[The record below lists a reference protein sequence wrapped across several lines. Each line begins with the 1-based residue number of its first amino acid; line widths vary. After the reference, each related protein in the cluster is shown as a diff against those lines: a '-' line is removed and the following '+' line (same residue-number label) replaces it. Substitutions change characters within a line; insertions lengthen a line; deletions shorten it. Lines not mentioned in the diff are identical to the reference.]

1 MISVISTGRHLRS
14 EQQSVLCLPR
24 VVADERL
31 VYFDHKKNRGSWVIR
46 DFVAG
51 QKLDDNHSALTG
63 AQIEADALYDEFQF
77 GATRR
82 RIRLTGESYLNL
94 RTTAVF
100 RLRGPLRSPIGPNP
114 QSGVWQA
121 MEPLASVELVP
132 TSRLRNADPSHGRKT
147 PDDEIWPADAL
158 ILPDGE
164 GFTKRPRW

>member
-1 MISVISTGRHLRS
+1 MAADSNHYDHRGGGNYGV
-14 EQQSVLCLPR
+14 VLCVPR

-31 VYFDHKKNRGSWVIR
+31 VYFDHNKNRGSWVIR

-121 MEPLASVELVP
+121 MERGISPDKSLAP
-132 TSRLRNADPSHGRKT
+132 YR
-147 PDDEIWPADAL
+147 
-158 ILPDGE
+158 
-164 GFTKRPRW
+164 